1 MVVGV
6 GSVGCYSHAEGE
18 TCIVDGDQSIVIA
31 SPDQRRLEAVRGAMT
46 AAASARDRAMASR
59 ALPTVTRDG
68 TDRTRPR
75 QRGDADGGACG
86 A

>member
-1 MVVGV
+1 MRLD
-6 GSVGCYSHAEGE
+6 EGE

-31 SPDQRRLEAVRGAMT
+31 SPDERRLEAVRTAMM

-68 TDRTRPR
+68 RTVRVLANAATPMEVR
-75 QRGDADGGACG
+75 CG